1 MKPTSITCDVV
12 KLMPPLTWLVVCI
25 VAIPSYAR
33 LGWVTPVVCAVY
45 SAIVSILA
53 TYDIFV
59 YQSKTLHEYIPLM
72 AAGDSDNTSLE
83 DAEAAESSPIN
94 TPSQTKWMFT
104 KLVISMISSII
115 TVALTILFLVVAF
128 TVIDPEKHNIPCDGA
143 CEGCAEEP
151 NCSQWIADVE
161 KEYPI
166 TNICPPTKASAD
178 TDATFSC
185 KADGFWMIVTAVIT
199 MGWLWAMFLAYESRR
214 ERNDIALVQE
224 TTSNMNKSQGEESSV
239 GVL

>member
-1 MKPTSITCDVV
+1 MKLTSITCDVV

-104 KLVISMISSII
+104 KLVISMISSILSLI
-115 TVALTILFLVVAF
+115 HI
-128 TVIDPEKHNIPCDGA
+128 
-143 CEGCAEEP
+143 
-151 NCSQWIADVE
+151 
-161 KEYPI
+161 
-166 TNICPPTKASAD
+166 
-178 TDATFSC
+178 
-185 KADGFWMIVTAVIT
+185 
-199 MGWLWAMFLAYESRR
+199 
-214 ERNDIALVQE
+214 
-224 TTSNMNKSQGEESSV
+224 
-239 GVL
+239 